1 MACRDRRQIE
11 AVGLEDP
18 AGLLV
23 PAAIALAV
31 GAVLHCDQA
40 ELDQLVIDLLGLR
53 GPETE
58 RFLLHLGR
66 GPHDRPGTFFPVL
79 RLGEAEQPVDR
90 VHQPRR
96 NPEPRRRGLEGGQQL
111 PGQLDALR
119 QPGKTLCRA
128 VGLEQR
134 RRQPPKAGRSMGMG
148 KAPPLRPVGAI
159 VLCHRDLPLWLI
171 ATGKPSPLT
180 ETAIS
185 V

>member
-1 MACRDRRQIE
+1 MACRERREIE

-18 AGLLV
+18 AGLLMP
-23 PAAIALAV
+23 PAVTLAV

-40 ELDQLVIDLLGLR
+40 ELDQMVIDFLGLR

-66 GPHDRPGTFFPVL
+66 GPHDRPRPFFPVL

-96 NPEPRRRGLEGGQQL
+96 NAEPRRRRLESGQQL
-111 PGQLDALR
+111 PGRFDALR
-119 QPGKTLCRA
+119 QPGKTLGRA
-128 VGLEQR
+128 VGLEQP
-134 RRQPPKAGRSMGMG
+134 RRQPPKAGRSMG
-148 KAPPLRPVGAI
+148 KAPLLRPVGAI
-159 VLCHRDLPLWLI
+159 FLCHLDPPLWLI

-180 ETAIS
+180 ETPIS